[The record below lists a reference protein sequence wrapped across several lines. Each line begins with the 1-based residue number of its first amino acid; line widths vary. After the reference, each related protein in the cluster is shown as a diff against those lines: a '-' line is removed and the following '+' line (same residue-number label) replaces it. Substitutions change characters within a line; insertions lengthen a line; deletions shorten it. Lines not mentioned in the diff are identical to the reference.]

1 MGLGNNLAV
10 TTIPVV
16 DFDRAKR
23 FYGDTLGLRLLFE
36 TPGTSARFGAGNG
49 SQISIYKRGPSKADH
64 TVAHFE
70 VSDVEAT
77 VRDLEARNVTFLDYT
92 DGPFKTI
99 GHIAQVGPS
108 RGAWFHDTEG
118 NILGMRQG

>member
-16 DFDRAKR
+16 DLDRAKR

-36 TPGTSARFGAGNG
+36 GPGPSARFAAGMG
-49 SQISIYKRGPSKADH
+49 SQISIYKRGQTKADH

-70 VSDVEAT
+70 VDDIEAT
-77 VRDLEARNVTFLDYT
+77 VRDLEALGVTFLDYGE
-92 DGPFKTI
+92 GPFKTT
-99 GHIAQVGPS
+99 GHIAGVGTA
-108 RGAWFHDTEG
+108 RGAWFNDTEG
-118 NILGMRQG
+118 NILGARQG